1 MEPDEATLDGQFHEF
16 ARLMDNKR
24 DGNTMTL
31 YRSDYW
37 MRQSKIIDDRKVT
50 MCDTGL
56 LWWRLRYGQQA
67 RRQYHD
73 PLP

>member
-1 MEPDEATLDGQFHEF
+1 
-16 ARLMDNKR
+16 MDNKR

-56 LWWRLRYGQQA
+56 LWWRLRSVHVEATGPGGGGAEHDQLRHPGQRA
-67 RRQYHD
+67 GVCA
-73 PLP
+73 P